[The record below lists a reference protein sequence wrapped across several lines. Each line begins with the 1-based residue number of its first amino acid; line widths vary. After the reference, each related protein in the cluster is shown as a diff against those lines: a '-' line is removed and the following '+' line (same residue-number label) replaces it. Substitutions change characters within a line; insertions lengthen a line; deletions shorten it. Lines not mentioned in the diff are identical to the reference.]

1 MDLIKRIPDIRGC
14 YLLTPTGTLGRYQDN
29 GQFLLDDA
37 LTRALSVQIDN
48 FLQEFRRTQDT
59 RWCRL
64 GLVHTDHRDK
74 PWHSATLAFADDVL
88 RRLYPM
94 SGSRDGRMTTFQ
106 LRNREQSLFR
116 GLELLLSYRDP
127 ALPDVSYYCP
137 VLMYRNTTL
146 DKYLPWPERP
156 QHADDSQT
164 PVIEVIDLL
173 GGLARSQRHV
183 PAVDELVA
191 NLRQAV
197 VRPERRHAPSLV
209 LIDDVRR
216 TMPAPPEPVAPV
228 DPYAGEEDPKVLR
241 EFESRYAAT
250 HFSDFDYKAWFET
263 HAPAESRER
272 FGKQLAG
279 PTGYHHRAADDL
291 RFFERLEGCDR
302 AALVLIAS
310 KSPVFRVPPGARLLD
325 LGTRDNWNLYLLT
338 GELELL
344 SPDGARYVVAGG
356 SPSASRPV
364 AFLKP
369 RLFSVTARTDVEFL
383 WLYEPMVEAVKRL
396 YPGPT
401 QSSRPS
407 TR

>member
-29 GQFLLDDA
+29 GQFQLDDA
-37 LTRALSVQIDN
+37 LTRALAVQIDK
-48 FLQEFRRTQDT
+48 FLDEYRKTQDT

-64 GLVHTDHRDK
+64 GLVHTDHEGK
-74 PWHSATLAFADDVL
+74 PWHSATLALADDAL

-106 LRNREQSLFR
+106 LRNREQSLYR
-116 GLELLLSYRDP
+116 GLELLLGYRDP
-127 ALPDVSYYCP
+127 ALPDVVYYCP
-137 VLMYRNTTL
+137 VLLYRNTTL
-146 DKYLPWPERP
+146 DQYLPWPERP
-156 QHADDSQT
+156 RRDSDNQT
-164 PVIEVIDLL
+164 PVVEVIDLL

-183 PAVDELVA
+183 PEAEQLVA
-191 NLRQAV
+191 NLRRAV
-197 VRPERRHAPSLV
+197 VRPERRSAPTLV

-216 TMPAPPEPVAPV
+216 TLSSPPEVAPV
-228 DPYAGEEDPKVLR
+228 DPYAGEEDPQVLR

-250 HFSDFDYKAWFET
+250 HFSDFDYRTWFEA
-263 HAPAESRER
+263 HAPVESRER
-272 FGKQLAG
+272 FGKQLAAAS
-279 PTGYHHRAADDL
+279 GYPHRAADDL

-302 AALVLIAS
+302 AALLLIAS
-310 KSPVFRVPPGARLLD
+310 KSPVFRVPPGTRLLD
-325 LGTRDNWNLYLLT
+325 VGTRDNWNLYLLS
-338 GELELL
+338 GELELV
-344 SPDGARYVVAGG
+344 SPDGARYRVAGG

-369 RLFSVTARTDVEFL
+369 RLFSVTAHTEVEFL

-396 YPGPT
+396 YPGAAQT
-401 QSSRPS
+401 FRPS